1 MTAQTGDIL
10 KVCVGTF
17 EEDHY
22 PLACEPLKPYLEGM
36 KEPIRFFPP
45 DTGLMRG
52 YVAEWQIDKDDRL
65 MLIDFKGWR
74 TNGMANGVGFLF
86 PGETTVFAEW
96 FTGVLKINVGKV
108 IEYKH
113 RGYESV
119 FESTI
124 AVKVINGVA
133 IKVNSTWKF

>member
-10 KVCVGTF
+10 KVCVGTS

-22 PLACEPLKPYLEGM
+22 SLACEPLKPFLDCL

-52 YVAEWQIDKDDRL
+52 YIAEWQIDKDDRL

-74 TNGMANGVGFLF
+74 TNGMANGVSFLF

-96 FTGVLKINVGKV
+96 FTGALKINVGQV

-119 FESTI
+119 FESNIIISVFKGI
-124 AVKVINGVA
+124 AVQIM
-133 IKVNSTWKF
+133 